1 MRAIT
6 QSSALKAINPILG
19 ILMVNQLVTGLF
31 AHTLSADL
39 FEIVHK
45 GGGIT
50 LAFLA
55 TLHLALNWRWVKL
68 TYFNRRQRH

>member
-1 MRAIT
+1 MT
-6 QSSALKAINPILG
+6 QSSALKVINPILG
-19 ILMVNQLVTGLF
+19 ILMVNQLVSGLF
-31 AHTLSADL
+31 HDTLSAYL

-55 TLHLALNWRWVKL
+55 ALHLALNWRWVKL
-68 TYFNRRQRH
+68 TYFNRSQRH